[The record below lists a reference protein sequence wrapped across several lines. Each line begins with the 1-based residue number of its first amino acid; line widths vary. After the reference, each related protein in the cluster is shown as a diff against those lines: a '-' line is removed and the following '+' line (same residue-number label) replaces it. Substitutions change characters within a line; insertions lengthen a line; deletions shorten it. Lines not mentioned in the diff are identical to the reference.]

1 MDAREEHKIAVATA
15 AALLRGGILDRVR
28 HVCESQ
34 KTIRTGRLSK
44 LVEKLEED
52 LKVYG
57 IYVGS
62 LADKLQSSRK
72 RELKWNPIETAP
84 KGEEVLYY
92 NKSTEILCVGRR
104 VGGVVEM
111 RHDRV
116 DLDYFTHWSH
126 VVTPI

>member
-1 MDAREEHKIAVATA
+1 MDTKEEYKIAETTA

-28 HVCESQ
+28 YVCENQ

-44 LVEKLEED
+44 LVERLEED
-52 LKVYG
+52 LQVYG
-57 IYVGS
+57 IYLGN

-72 RELKWNPIETAP
+72 RELKWHPIDTAP
-84 KGEEVLYY
+84 QGEEVLYY

-104 VGGVVEM
+104 VGEVIEM